1 MNNHTIKEFAT
12 DMTERALVSLA
23 KLLLKHGI
31 LDQEDVD
38 NLVSDLN
45 PEFDEIYAEEMKHK
59 QPGVFTAANF
69 KVEYDPHVLECDTTY
84 AFEDEAIIIL
94 RVRREGT

>member
-1 MNNHTIKEFAT
+1 
-12 DMTERALVSLA
+12 MTERALVSLA
-23 KLLLKHGI
+23 KLLVKHGI

-38 NLVSDLN
+38 HLVSDLN
-45 PEFDEIYAEEMKHK
+45 PEFDEIYAEEMKPK
-59 QPGVFTAANF
+59 QPGVFRAANF
-69 KVEYDPHVLECDTTY
+69 KVEYDSHVLECDTTY

>member
-1 MNNHTIKEFAT
+1 
-12 DMTERALVSLA
+12 MTERALVSLA

-45 PEFDEIYAEEMKHK
+45 PEFDKIYAEEMKHK

-69 KVEYDPHVLECDTTY
+69 KVEYDPHLLECDTTY